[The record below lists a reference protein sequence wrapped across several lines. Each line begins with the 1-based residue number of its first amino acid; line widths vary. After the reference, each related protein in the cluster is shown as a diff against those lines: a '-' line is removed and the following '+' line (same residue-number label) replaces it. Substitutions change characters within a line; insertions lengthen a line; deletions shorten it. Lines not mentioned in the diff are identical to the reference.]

1 MLILVH
7 SFRKKAFFLPISCP
21 QNATS
26 LKHDR
31 IREKTGNESYPFS
44 VVLDFDFIFIIH
56 VAVRG
61 VLLWL
66 AGHHPL

>member
-7 SFRKKAFFLPISCP
+7 SFRKKSILPPYQLPSECYI
-21 QNATS
+21 
-26 LKHDR
+26 LKAR
-31 IREKTGNESYPFS
+31 SYREKTGNESYPFS
-44 VVLDFDFIFIIH
+44 VILDFDFIFIIH